1 VGGTLKLVHGVAAAE
16 ETTRPVDIDV
26 AGNLPGR
33 GSNEFDA
40 DIGAMLTTRAISVGV
55 SVRNLFEP
63 SFAVDDGPPIQL
75 ERRVRAG
82 VSVPIT
88 VTLRVSADVD
98 FTKVSSSG
106 GPWRDAAVGG
116 EGRVTAR
123 VAVRAGVHWNTAGE
137 TVGGA
142 APIGSVGGSYRV
154 FGTILADGQVTFGSR
169 NGDRGWGVG
178 ARIVF

>member
-1 VGGTLKLVHGVAAAE
+1 
-16 ETTRPVDIDV
+16 
-26 AGNLPGR
+26 
-33 GSNEFDA
+33 
-40 DIGAMLTTRAISVGV
+40 
-55 SVRNLFEP
+55 VRNLFEP
-63 SFAVDDGPPIQL
+63 SFAVDGGPPIPL

-82 VSVPIT
+82 VSVPMT
-88 VTLRVSADVD
+88 LTLRVSADVD

-116 EGRVTAR
+116 EGRVTSRAFI
-123 VAVRAGVHWNTAGE
+123 RAGVHWNTAGE

-154 FGTILADGQVTFGSR
+154 FGTILADGQVSFGSR